1 MFSIQFDH
9 TVDVDICMTDIIGN
23 LNSFSRSNLMELKSE
38 IEDEIGGVYV
48 PTLNRN
54 DNTIENEEK
63 IKFLVDN
70 IWNID
75 LKDLE
80 TIKK

>member
-23 LNSFSRSNLMELKSE
+23 LNSFSRSNLMELKSK

-48 PTLNRN
+48 PH
-54 DNTIENEEK
+54 
-63 IKFLVDN
+63 
-70 IWNID
+70 
-75 LKDLE
+75 
-80 TIKK
+80 